1 MLFMLIS
8 EVFFKKE
15 NYYFLK
21 KIKLNLNKFGVVYLS
36 CQPIGSGLIAIIQR
50 VCGCKYFLFEKILK

>member
-21 KIKLNLNKFGVVYLS
+21 KIKLNLNQIWSSIFIMSTYRVRFNSYNLEGVWL
-36 CQPIGSGLIAIIQR
+36 
-50 VCGCKYFLFEKILK
+50 